1 MVFSGRVVE
10 SGKKGLEF
18 ATAAL
23 LNPADSALIE
33 STLTD
38 SNGVFSFSNINRGE
52 YYLKIILVGYNQYNA
67 LIKADSSTVLLPEI
81 ILASGTIN
89 LNEISITTLKKL
101 IEVKNGNITVN
112 ITDSP
117 LSQGNSAFD
126 LVSKLPGV
134 TVDENNTIAIQ
145 GRDGVKILIDDRV
158 QQLSGAQLINL
169 LKSMSA
175 TNIEKIEV
183 LKNPPLKYDAAGIG
197 GLINIRTKKV
207 KLHGFS
213 GSVNYN
219 FSQGFYAYHSGDVS
233 LNYRNR
239 KIVLYST
246 FTADRQITFHD
257 HRFYNKVKHDTT
269 ITILDQKM
277 ANIDGGY
284 YFGGRAGLDWLV
296 NKKNTIGFK
305 FNADGGEGFEK
316 NVGNNF
322 ISNNDLG
329 FTQLR
334 FNSYNLNPWQYSNL
348 NIYAEHLFDTLG
360 SKLVFTSDYSPNFDL
375 YQGAFDNWFLSNNGD
390 ETAQPLYYISS
401 NVIKNDIY
409 SSKLDYTKIIK
420 SSIVLECG
428 AKVTLSELSSDYDM
442 HVKDNSTGNYILDT
456 SYTNAFE
463 YNEKIIAGYL
473 NFTKNWERINIQGG
487 VRAENTQIHAQ
498 NRTQSVVYRREYFN
512 LFPAINITYT
522 SNEKS
527 NYQFS
532 YNQRID
538 RPDYNSFNPFKNRSS
553 VFMSNK
559 GNPNLL
565 PEYSNTFELSHN
577 FKDIFSQ
584 SFSCSLIDHFMIDLT
599 LQNDSSKETTAYIDN
614 LNNAYKYGY
623 TLFFHN
629 AIKKWWTVTFNAS
642 ASYLT
647 CEGQLIGQEYKSNGY
662 FYIASLT
669 NEFLIKQAKFEFN
682 AKYIGP
688 RFNGIWKNGP
698 RWGISF
704 ALKKSFLKEKLDVMV
719 GLDDVFFTMI
729 GSNNMKV
736 QEQEWRIT
744 ATNDSRRIKVGLS
757 FNFGKIKVEER
768 EISSNDEEKGRLGK

>member
-1 MVFSGRVVE
+1 MAVSGRVVDVTKQGIE
-10 SGKKGLEF
+10 Y
-18 ATAAL
+18 ATVAL
-23 LNPADSALIE
+23 LNPSDSLLIE
-33 STLTD
+33 STLSD
-38 SNGVFSFSNINRGE
+38 SDGVFTFSNLKEGKHV
-52 YYLKIILVGYNQYNA
+52 LKIIMFGYLNYNKVINIEPNSKK
-67 LIKADSSTVLLPEI
+67 LNDVVLEN
-81 ILASGTIN
+81 GTIK
-89 LNEISITTLKKL
+89 LNEISITTLKKS
-101 IEVKNGNITVN
+101 IKFKNGNITIN
-112 ITDSP
+112 ISDSP
-117 LSQGNSAFD
+117 LSQGNTAFD
-126 LVSKLPGV
+126 LLSRLPGV

-145 GRDGVKILIDDRV
+145 GRRGVKILIDDRV

-183 LKNPPLKYDAAGIG
+183 LKNPPLKYDAAGTG

-219 FSQGFYAYHSGDVS
+219 FSQGFYAYHSGDIS
-233 LNYRNR
+233 LNYRNS
-239 KIVLYST
+239 KIVFYST
-246 FTADRQITFHD
+246 LTADRQITFHD
-257 HRFYNKVKHDTT
+257 HKFYNKVKHDTT

-277 ANIDGGY
+277 VNIDGGY
-284 YFGGRAGLDWLV
+284 YFGGRAGFDWLV
-296 NKKNTIGFK
+296 NQKNTIGFK
-305 FNADGGEGFEK
+305 FNTDGGEGFEK

-348 NIYAEHLFDTLG
+348 NIYAEHLFDTMG

-375 YQGAFDNWFLSNNGD
+375 YQGTFDNWFLNNNGD
-390 ETAQPLYYISS
+390 ETTQPLYYINS

-409 SSKLDYTKIIK
+409 SSKLDYTKTIK
-420 SSIVLECG
+420 SSMVLECG

-442 HVKDNSTGNYILDT
+442 HVRDNSTWNYLLDT
-456 SYTNAFE
+456 AYTNAFE

-522 SNEKS
+522 SNEKN

-532 YNQRID
+532 YNRRID

-584 SFSCSLIDHFMIDLT
+584 SLSYSLIDHFMIDLT
-599 LQNDSSKETTAYIDN
+599 LQNDSSKETTAFIDN
-614 LNNAYKYGY
+614 LNKANKYGY
-623 TLFFHN
+623 SLFFHD
-629 AIKKWWTVTFNAS
+629 AIKKWWTITFNAA
-642 ASYLT
+642 ASYLA
-647 CEGQLIGQEYKSNGY
+647 CEGKLIGKDYKSTGY
-662 FYIASLT
+662 FYMTSLT
-669 NEFLIKQAKFEFN
+669 NEFLIKEIKLEVN

-688 RFNGIWKNGP
+688 RYNGVWKNGP
-698 RWGISF
+698 RWGVSF
-704 ALKKSFLKEKLDVMV
+704 ALKESFFSEKLNVMV
-719 GLDDVFFTMI
+719 GLDDIFFTMI

-736 QEQEWRIT
+736 QDQEWQIT
-744 ATNDSRRIKVGLS
+744 ATNDSRRFKIGLS
-757 FNFGKIKVEER
+757 YNFGKIKVEER
-768 EISSNDEEKGRLGK
+768 EISSNDEEKGRLGR